1 MYSDVGPKEK
11 ERKLCFADFCEFMN
25 STHGPTKDTH
35 AYKFVER
42 HQSKRIHNVV
52 ANRLFLMLWM
62 EFFSLLENSG
72 KCLGTTF
79 ASLK

>member
-1 MYSDVGPKEK
+1 MNSDVEPKEK

-35 AYKFVER
+35 THKFVEK
-42 HQSKRIHNVV
+42 HPSKRIHNVV

-79 ASLK
+79 VSLK